1 MTPDVFLSPTP
12 QVPALPR
19 LHEAGIAA
27 AASTGRARPRRARS
41 LPPARELLRRIAISA
56 RGVDTE
62 ARTCLVE
69 NLRLVRSALK
79 GLDGLNRFLRRCPVV
94 TVAFGVESPRVCEV
108 ARDYLRV
115 TGGRFNELELVR
127 FLQGY
132 QEAAQLE
139 AEEIDY
145 LKPALQFAIL
155 ERLAVAPGAAWPELL
170 SSLHRSEDAF
180 WRELSESVSV
190 VDSVLRRDP
199 AAVYGAMDMDSR
211 EGYRGEIASLARRST
226 RTEGEIA
233 EKAVALA
240 AQASGSG
247 DPRRAHVGF
256 FLVGQGAKE
265 LRAAVGY
272 RRTLAD
278 RLAGVPV
285 ANPVLYPAT
294 IEALTFVIVAALVS
308 QLNAPG
314 AVLAAMLL
322 LVLPASQ
329 AAVDILNHFIGVL
342 VHPRALPKLDF
353 SEGIPDDCATIV
365 AVPALL
371 LNEGQTRELVLDLE
385 IRYLANRDRNL
396 FFALLTDAA
405 DSDRAMD
412 ERDELAAVCGGLI
425 ESLNR
430 KYGAEGRTPFYLFH
444 RNRIF
449 NASEG
454 RWIGWERKR
463 GKLLD
468 LNRLLGGGANRFSL
482 TAGDMAVL
490 PRVRYVITLDADTQ
504 LPRDSAARLIGAI
517 AHPLNRPVVD
527 PATRTVVEGYGILQP
542 RIGISVQSASRSR
555 LASLYS
561 GQTGFDIYTRAVSE
575 VYQDLFGEGIYTGKG
590 IYDVDAMRAVLEDR
604 FPDNVLLSH
613 DLIEGAYARV
623 ALLSDVELIDD
634 YPSHFSA
641 YSRRKHR
648 WVRGD
653 WQILRWLLARV
664 PDGQGRMIR
673 NPIGVLSQWKIVD
686 NLRRSVLEPSMFLLF
701 AAGWLWLPGN
711 CWYWTAAAL
720 AILMLPSAADVLF
733 SIMREPPG
741 RQAFADWAGDL
752 AIRFATDFARAV
764 LSLVF
769 LLHQALLSADAI
781 ARSLLRVSFTRRKLL
796 EWETAAE
803 AETETKRKST
813 VDTYLERTPWFSV
826 AIGLAVWLIR
836 PAALSAA
843 IPILVLWFSSWGIS
857 AWHNRAPRA
866 AGRKIRPDDLERL
879 RDCSLRICRFFEEW
893 SSPATNWLIPD
904 NVREDGRADL
914 KLSPTNL
921 GLLLNAR
928 IAAVHFGA
936 LTLDGFVSATR
947 KTLEQ
952 ADRLEK
958 FRGHLL
964 NWYSI
969 ESMAP
974 VEPLFVSTVDSGNLA
989 ACLWTLKQA
998 ALAFAADTPALA
1010 GELGEIAET
1019 CERWVREMDFGFL
1032 YQRNR
1037 KALSVG
1043 YDVAFERL
1051 EASSYDLLASEAR
1064 IASFV
1069 AIAKG
1074 DVPLDAWRHLGRAHT
1089 AVRGERAL
1097 LSWTGTMFEYLMPLL
1112 WMRHRPGTITER
1124 SAAAVVRFQRRFAA
1138 GKGVPWGI
1146 SESGFCVG
1154 EGLDYG
1160 YCAFGMPEL
1169 ALKPADTGPLVVSP
1183 YSTFLA
1189 LGVDPAAAMANL
1201 RREEALGWLGRYG
1214 FYEAVDFGH
1223 TGPEIVRSWMA
1234 HHQGMSLL
1242 AACNL
1247 LFDRPMERYFH
1258 AEPQVLATE
1267 LLLDERVPR
1276 ASLAEMERHSTV
1288 PTEQAL
1294 EELAG

>member
-1 MTPDVFLSPTP
+1 MTPDVFLSPT
-12 QVPALPR
+12 LPG
-19 LHEAGIAA
+19 LHEAGVAA
-27 AASTGRARPRRARS
+27 AASTSRARPRRARR
-41 LPPARELLRRIAISA
+41 LPAARELLRTIAVSA
-56 RGVDTE
+56 RGVDAE
-62 ARTCLVE
+62 ARACLVE

-94 TVAFGVESPRVCEV
+94 TVAFSVESPRICEV

-115 TGGRFNELELVR
+115 TGGRFNVLELTR

-132 QEAAQLE
+132 QEASQLD

-155 ERLAVAPGAAWPELL
+155 ERLGVAPGTAWPALL
-170 SSLHRSEDAF
+170 TSLRDSEDAL

-190 VDSVLRRDP
+190 VDGVLRRDP
-199 AAVYGAMDMDSR
+199 ASVYGAMDLDSR
-211 EGYRGEIASLARRST
+211 EGYRREIARLARRST
-226 RTEGEIA
+226 RTGGEIA

-240 AQASGSG
+240 AQARGQ
-247 DPRRAHVGF
+247 HVGY
-256 FLVGQGAKE
+256 FLVGPGAGD
-265 LRAAVGY
+265 LRAAIGY

-278 RLAGVPV
+278 RLAGVPA

-308 QLNAPG
+308 QLHAPG
-314 AVLAAMLL
+314 ALLAAMLL
-322 LVLPASQ
+322 LLLPASQ
-329 AAVDILNHFIGVL
+329 AAVDVLNHYIGIL
-342 VHPRALPKLDF
+342 VRPRALPKLDF

-371 LNEGQTRELVLDLE
+371 LNEGQARELVADLE

-405 DSDRAMD
+405 DSDRPMD
-412 ERDELAAVCGGLI
+412 ERDALAAVCGDLI
-425 ESLNR
+425 ETLNR
-430 KYGAEGRTPFYLFH
+430 RYGAEGRTPFYLFH
-444 RNRIF
+444 RNRVY

-468 LNRLLGGGANRFSL
+468 LNRLLGGGENRFSF
-482 TAGDMAVL
+482 TAGDLAVL

-504 LPRDSAARLIGAI
+504 LPRDSAARLIVAM
-517 AHPLNRPVVD
+517 AHPLNRAVVD
-527 PATRTVVEGYGILQP
+527 PVTRTVVEGYGILQP

-623 ALLSDVELIDD
+623 ALVSDVELIDD

-664 PDGQGRMIR
+664 PDGQGRVIR

-686 NLRRSVLEPSMFLLF
+686 NLRRSVLEPSMLLLF
-701 AAGWLWLPGN
+701 VAGWLWLPGN

-720 AILMLPSAADVLF
+720 AILLLPSLADVLF
-733 SIMREPPG
+733 SVMREP
-741 RQAFADWAGDL
+741 AGDL
-752 AIRFATDFARAV
+752 AARFATDCARAV
-764 LSLVF
+764 LRLVF

-781 ARSLLRVSFTRRKLL
+781 VRSLLRVSFTRRKLL

-803 AETETKRKST
+803 AETTTGGKST
-813 VDTYLERTPWFSV
+813 VDTYLARTPWFSA

-843 IPILVLWFSSWGIS
+843 IPILVLWFSSRGIS
-857 AWHNRAPRA
+857 AWLNRAPRA
-866 AGRKIRPDDLERL
+866 AGRKIRADDQERL
-879 RDCSLRICRFFEEW
+879 RDCSRRICRFFEEW

-904 NVREDGRADL
+904 SVREDGRAEL
-914 KLSPTNL
+914 RLSPTNL

-936 LTLDGFVSATR
+936 LSLAGFVSATR

-952 ADRLEK
+952 ADRLLK
-958 FRGHLL
+958 YRGHLL

-974 VEPLFVSTVDSGNLA
+974 VDPLFVSTVDSGNLA

-998 ALAFAADTPALA
+998 ALAFAAEAPSELA
-1010 GELGEIAET
+1010 GELREIADT

-1032 YQRNR
+1032 YQRN
-1037 KALSVG
+1037 KKTLSVG
-1043 YDVAFERL
+1043 YDVASHRL
-1051 EASSYDLLASEAR
+1051 EAASYDLLASEAR

-1069 AIAKG
+1069 AVAKG
-1074 DVPLDAWRHLGRAHT
+1074 DIPVEAWLHLGRTHT
-1089 AVRGERAL
+1089 AAGRERVL

-1112 WMRHRPGTITER
+1112 WMRHRPGTILER
-1124 SAAAVVRFQRRFAA
+1124 SASAVVRCQKQFAA
-1138 GKGVPWGI
+1138 PKGVPWGI
-1146 SESGFCVG
+1146 SESGFFAG
-1154 EGLDYG
+1154 EGCDYG
-1160 YCAFGMPEL
+1160 YSAFGIPEL
-1169 ALKPADTGPLVVSP
+1169 ALKRAETDALVVSP

-1189 LGVDPAAAMANL
+1189 LSVDPAAAIANL
-1201 RREEALGWLGRYG
+1201 RREESLGWLGRYG
-1214 FYEAVDFGH
+1214 FYEAVDYGH
-1223 TGPEIVRSWMA
+1223 ARPKIVRSWMA

-1276 ASLAEMERHSTV
+1276 ASLAEAEHPSA
-1288 PTEQAL
+1288 PAEEAL
-1294 EELAG
+1294 EALAG